1 MLNVWAADGT
11 HKDVFRM
18 SEKRIPHKSPFLD
31 FTIGCRQQ
39 LKVANDF
46 IEVYGP
52 ILDAMVSLD
61 LEPTRCVK
69 VDDVEHETFQ
79 FG

>member
-1 MLNVWAADGT
+1 M
-11 HKDVFRM
+11 
-18 SEKRIPHKSPFLD
+18 SPFLD